1 MNKLISLIICFI
13 CLLGLISEAVGGV
26 CGRDRLE
33 MLVII
38 MKTAVNTKRGNEH
51 SSQQKIVPICLCLL
65 VHLFEGIVLE
75 T

>member
-38 MKTAVNTKRGNEH
+38 MKTAVYTK
-51 SSQQKIVPICLCLL
+51 QKIVPICLCLL
-65 VHLFEGIVLE
+65 VHLFEGIVLG